1 MNKMLY
7 GTIILLLHFFNMER
21 AALDEEGRNEVFPAY
36 RATAEASEELH
47 PITDQVS
54 ECAAQALPKAAG
66 VRLTPR
72 DPDAL
77 ARWLADGHQLMDQF
91 ERPDA
96 SVGEA
101 F

>member
-21 AALDEEGRNEVFPAY
+21 AALDEDGRKEVFPAY
-36 RATAEASEELH
+36 RASAEASGELH

-66 VRLTPR
+66 IRLTPR